1 MTGRDAPVA
10 ERRVAAMWRDA
21 RGVSAIE
28 TALLMP
34 AFLLFLLGIC
44 EFGRALWTQSALQY
58 AVEAAAR
65 CAVVNSGS
73 TCNSASA
80 TKSYAATEALG
91 LSIPSGAFSV
101 SGSCSGSMT
110 VTASYS
116 FGFVVPQLFPWTLSL
131 AAKSAYPC

>member
-1 MTGRDAPVA
+1 MTGRDAAAA
-10 ERRVAAMWRDA
+10 ERRGAALCRDA

-28 TALLMP
+28 TALLLP

-65 CAVVNSGS
+65 CAVVNSGGA
-73 TCNSASA
+73 CNSASA
-80 TKSYAATEALG
+80 TKTYAATEALG
-91 LSIPSGAFSV
+91 LSIPSSAFGV
-101 SGSCSGSMT
+101 SGSCSGTMT

-116 FGFVVPQLFPWTLSL
+116 FAFVVPKLLPWNLTLT
-131 AAKSAYPC
+131 AKSAYPC